1 MISMKGI
8 QMDLISSDKLDRLT
22 SVEKIRMILDGVE
35 NGKIIVLERGLT
47 PQEETKLIEATMTKI
62 TPGEF
67 SGIEIESYPGAV
79 HQSWFDKLLKKPIDR
94 ARLTVIGPA
103 DQLKM
108 LKRNRDVIS
117 TMVSAR

>member
-1 MISMKGI
+1 
-8 QMDLISSDKLDRLT
+8 
-22 SVEKIRMILDGVE
+22 
-35 NGKIIVLERGLT
+35 
-47 PQEETKLIEATMTKI
+47 
-62 TPGEF
+62 
-67 SGIEIESYPGAV
+67 
-79 HQSWFDKLLKKPIDR
+79 SWFDKLLKKPVDR